1 MVESMFEK
9 DAILSKISIIKNC
22 LKTID
27 KATGS
32 KTEALDDIIIQD
44 AFVLNLQR
52 SIQACIDIANII
64 IAKKGLKIPSTYK
77 DSFHILCDEGI
88 IESELKDK
96 MLSMVGFRNIAVHDY
111 QKLDANILKSI
122 LSKNLVDIEE
132 FYTGIYNK
140 LDELF

>member
-1 MVESMFEK
+1 MFEK
-9 DAILSKISIIKNC
+9 DSILSKISIIKNC

-77 DSFHILCDEGI
+77 DSFHILSDDGI